1 MVSIWV
7 PSTVYGKPGWVHL
20 TPCKWGLAMETG
32 SASRAPQ
39 WSNPELR
46 GSDGHCHCPWS
57 PSGRWKGFPEA
68 TQLVGGRAR
77 LPSLLALSLT
87 VSTSTTAA
95 CHVAELAGPSA
106 CGGGGGPPAIGPR
119 TDVPPREEVATRPPC
134 SSQSSWRMLTTRGIP
149 GRESHGQVASGFSCA
164 LSCLTCCRA
173 PEDLGW
179 GPRRTDSMAT
189 CTD

>member
-1 MVSIWV
+1 
-7 PSTVYGKPGWVHL
+7 
-20 TPCKWGLAMETG
+20 METG

-46 GSDGHCHCPWS
+46 GSDSHCHCPPS

-87 VSTSTTAA
+87 LSTSTTAA
-95 CHVAELAGPSA
+95 CHVQSWLGPQPVV
-106 CGGGGGPPAIGPR
+106 GPPAMGPK
-119 TDVPPREEVATRPPC
+119 TDVPPREEWTTRPPC
-134 SSQSSWRMLTTRGIP
+134 SGQSSWRMLTTRGIP

-164 LSCLTCCRA
+164 LSCLACCRA

-179 GPRRTDSMAT
+179 GQRMTDSMAT